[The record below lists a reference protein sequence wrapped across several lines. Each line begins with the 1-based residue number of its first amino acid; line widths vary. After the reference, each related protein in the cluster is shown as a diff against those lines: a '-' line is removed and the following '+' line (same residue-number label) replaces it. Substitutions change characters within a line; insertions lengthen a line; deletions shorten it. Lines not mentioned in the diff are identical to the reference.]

1 MLTYLEA
8 GPGLAIV
15 MWIQSRRNPWSDR
28 IARALNVLGHPAVSA
43 TLISAYARQQG
54 NLPLVTRVRRVTV
67 WQLVIIYGLK
77 LILRRPR
84 PHLARP
90 EQVTGL
96 VWQPGYGILSGHVMG
111 ALVYGL
117 IIAQTSEQRALI
129 TATGAYTV
137 LVAWAR
143 MYLGVHYPQDV
154 VIGAALGLLIILHY
168 ERTSHP
174 PRPDQIVTHLRLPR
188 WCRR

>member
-28 IARALNVLGHPAVSA
+28 IARALHVLGHPAVSA
-43 TLISAYARQQG
+43 TLISSYARQQG

-96 VWQPGYGILSGHVMG
+96 VWQPGYGIPSGHVMG

-117 IIAQTSEQRALI
+117 IIAYRPNIRATRTDNSNRCLHCFGCLGPDVPGRALSSRC
-129 TATGAYTV
+129 GHWRSV
-137 LVAWAR
+137 GVAHHFT
-143 MYLGVHYPQDV
+143 L
-154 VIGAALGLLIILHY
+154 
-168 ERTSHP
+168 
-174 PRPDQIVTHLRLPR
+174 
-188 WCRR
+188 